1 MLLGMLYERMNKRR
15 MGITPK
21 KKIKSLILLHLILM
35 IYSLSGIFSKMAAQ
49 ESFLSLKFCVFYGA
63 VILLLVFYAFFWQQ
77 IIKRLPL
84 TTAFANKAITVVWGL
99 VWGMIFFGEHLT
111 VGKVLGVSLVVAG
124 VVIFALSDKEVSEE

>member
-1 MLLGMLYERMNKRR
+1 